1 MARRLIINNIIV
13 DYECLHKNK
22 CKKKR
27 KNGMMALK
35 LDINKAY
42 DYLE

>member
-1 MARRLIINNIIV
+1 MAGRLIINNIIV
-13 DYECLHKNK
+13 DYECLHKIK

-35 LDINKAY
+35 LDISKAY